1 MTELHF
7 IENKE
12 AEEMFSVDL
21 WLAFMVFIFIFAF
34 GCIMQERRTN
44 NSAARTSR
52 RNPRKRKRVTR
63 RHRDDQDKTRRGPEE
78 NSDDESYNPRG
89 RVYR

>member
-1 MTELHF
+1 MTELHS

-21 WLAFMVFIFIFAF
+21 AFAFMAFIFIFAF

-44 NSAARTSR
+44 NSAARTSK

-63 RHRDDQDKTRRGPEE
+63 RHCNDQDKTRRGPEE
-78 NSDDESYNPRG
+78 NSDDESYNPR
-89 RVYR
+89 